1 MSVKDAEAQSG
12 SIFAAFARQGQRP
25 VQSSHRSLTNIELW
39 YGLHFVTKHSLITTL
54 SACVVKWVTESNRSA
69 NIVNDAKLQN
79 MFTAGRSHTV
89 VPSVSTVTRDIHA
102 SFAKCREKIGKLL
115 KVSAKSQC
123 LPPFQT
129 LLINNKEYSG
139 RLHFA
144 TNAWTSPNH
153 QAFIA

>member
-25 VQSSHRSLTNIELW
+25 VQPSHHLLTNIELR
-39 YGLHFVTKHSLITTL
+39 YGLHFITKHSLITTP
-54 SACVVKWVTESNRSA
+54 SACVVKWVIESNHPV
-69 NIVNDAKLQN
+69 NIVNDAELQN
-79 MFTAGRSHTV
+79 MFTVRWPHTV
-89 VPSVSTVTRDIHA
+89 VPSVSTVTQDIHV
-102 SFAKCREKIGKLL
+102 SFAKCHEKIGKLL

-123 LPPFQT
+123 LPPFQA

-144 TNAWTSPNH
+144 TDA
-153 QAFIA
+153 